1 MASGTWHKTACNL
14 CYVNCGIEVLV
25 DDGHIEKIRG
35 DRSSPKSQ
43 GYLCNKAARIP
54 YYAHHKD
61 RLTTPLRRRAD
72 GGFDAITWDV
82 AIAEIAERLR
92 DLVDRHGG
100 KSLALYGGG
109 GQGNHAGG
117 AYANALLRALGSR
130 HVFNALSQEKTGDFW
145 INGHMFGSQ
154 TCHTAEDVH
163 HCDLLLVIGANPWIA
178 HGFPN
183 ARDHLNQ
190 IRKDPARKLVVVDP
204 RRTETADM
212 ADLHLAVRP
221 GTDAFL
227 LGALLATLVRSDLID
242 HEFVSAHTAG
252 FAEVREALSKIP
264 VEEWAAAA
272 EIPMADI
279 ERCAAMIASAKA
291 MVVRVELGIQQG
303 VNSTLNSYLEKLL
316 IMLSGSFGRKGTNQ
330 LHSWLQPLWGNSPG
344 QKFAPTGDEVIA
356 GLLPPNIFPEAVLS
370 DHPDRLRGVWVDSS
384 NPANTAANTKAV
396 ERALRSLELCVV
408 VDVAMTETAQLAHY
422 VLPASSQYEKTEF
435 TLFNF
440 EFPTNYF
447 HVRAGVLPPL
457 EGTLPEPEIYTRLA
471 RALGYLPGD
480 NVLAPLRETAR
491 RSRPEFAA
499 AFRAFMGENPATASV
514 AALVLY
520 HTLGQ
525 TLPDGTAAAAPLWNA
540 ALACAKRSP
549 QAVRRAIG
557 APDEVPDQALGD
569 ALFDAIV
576 GTRQGVAVTHH
587 EYDEVWSLIGHPDRK
602 IRLAVPGMLEWL
614 ARLDPESAGAPKEF
628 PYLLAAGQRR
638 MFNANQIFR
647 DPKWRRDDPDGAL
660 LVNPVDLGELGARDG
675 DWIAV
680 ESVVGRLVVR
690 CKIDGSMR
698 RGQLALPHGYG
709 QAYPAE
715 GGERL
720 TNGPRINLLTES
732 GNRDP
737 IAGTPYHK
745 HVAVRLSRLP
755 DHEAAAHQMRS
766 QRIHASP
773 AARTQVLSD
782 SDFKLNG

>member
-1 MASGTWHKTACNL
+1 MSTATWRQTACNL

-25 DDGHIEKIRG
+25 EEGRIEKVRG
-35 DRSSPKSQ
+35 DRTSPKSQ

-61 RLTTPLRRRAD
+61 RLTTPLRRRDD
-72 GGFDAITWDV
+72 GSFEAIEWDV
-82 AIAEIAERLR
+82 AIAEIAGRMRE
-92 DLVDRHGG
+92 LVDRHGG
-100 KSLALYGGG
+100 KSVALYGGG

-117 AYANALLRALGSR
+117 AYANAFLRALGSR

-145 INGHMFGSQ
+145 VNGHMFGSQ

-163 HCDLLLVIGANPWIA
+163 HCDLLFVIGANPWIA

-190 IRKDPARKLVVVDP
+190 IRKDPSRKLVVVDP
-204 RRTETADM
+204 RRSETAEM

-227 LGALLATLVRSDLID
+227 LGALLATLVRSDRID
-242 HEFVSAHTAG
+242 HDFIERHTVG
-252 FAEVREALSKIP
+252 FADVKQALLAIP
-264 VEEWAAAA
+264 VEQWAAAA
-272 EIPMADI
+272 EIPLADI
-279 ERCAAMIASAKA
+279 ERCADMIAAARA

-344 QKFAPTGDEVIA
+344 QKFSPTGDEVIG
-356 GLLPPNIFPEAVLS
+356 GLLPPNIFPDAVLGN
-370 DHPDRLRGVWVDSS
+370 HPDRLRGVWIDSS
-384 NPANTAANTKAV
+384 NPANTAANTEAV

-408 VDVAMTETAQLAHY
+408 VDVAMTETARLAHY
-422 VLPASSQYEKTEF
+422 VLPAASQYEKTEF

-447 HVRAGVLPPL
+447 HVRAGVVPPL

-471 RALGYLPGD
+471 RAMGLLPGD
-480 NVLAPLRETAR
+480 NVLAPLRDAAA

-499 AFRAFMGENPATASV
+499 AFRAFMRENPNLAAMG
-514 AALVLY
+514 ALVLY

-525 TLPDGTAAAAPLWNA
+525 TLPDGTAAAAPMWNA
-540 ALACAKRSP
+540 ALLCAKRSP
-549 QAVRRAIG
+549 QAVRRAID
-557 APDEVPDQALGD
+557 AAADVPDAQLGD
-569 ALFDAIV
+569 MLFDRIV
-576 GTRQGVAVTHH
+576 ASRQGTAVTRH
-587 EYDEVWSLIGHPDRK
+587 EYDEVWSLISHPDRK
-602 IRLAVPGMLEWL
+602 VRLAVPGMLEWL
-614 ARLDPESAGAPKEF
+614 ATLDPRTAGAPEEF
-628 PYLLAAGQRR
+628 PFMLAAGQRR

-647 DPKWRRDDPDGAL
+647 DPAWRRDDRDGAL
-660 LVNPVDLGELGARDG
+660 LINSSDLDELGVESG

-680 ESVVGRLVVR
+680 ESTVGRVVAR
-690 CKIDGSMR
+690 CKADNSMR
-698 RGQLALPHGYG
+698 RGQLALPHGFG
-709 QAYPAE
+709 QAYPAAD
-715 GGERL
+715 GERL

-745 HVAVRLSRLP
+745 HVAVRLSVVSAA
-755 DHEAAAHQMRS
+755 EAAACQHAS
-766 QRIHASP
+766 ERIHQGAAP
-773 AARTQVLSD
+773 ARTSA
-782 SDFKLNG
+782 SSSSP